1 LLNWS
6 WHKAEVINGWLILSA
21 LDRKEHE
28 GKKLAFFIP
37 NLNQMEGGHD
47 ETIINGE
54 HRVRLPI
61 LKLLSMVET
70 EYSSPSEAVLM

>member
-1 LLNWS
+1 
-6 WHKAEVINGWLILSA
+6 
-21 LDRKEHE
+21 
-28 GKKLAFFIP
+28 
-37 NLNQMEGGHD
+37 MEGGHD